1 MHCNAAQFDVLA
13 QRCAACC
20 AGSRFVFVFC
30 TRASKHAAN
39 VRVPAVDL
47 KVPITIFDELD
58 ESVIKSTGSLD
69 LASGEIR
76 NVEYVDYDFAVSG
89 LPAHDAA
96 YEFTSGTLSNNGKD
110 VEFRV
115 EVDMFSGKY
124 SVHPNEL
131 LEIKVRAAKLFAG
144 IEGKA
149 LLSSAGS
156 GAAAAPPPAPV
167 AKSAAKPASKAP
179 AKVPAKAPAKPAAT
193 AGAAKP
199 ERSAATGAKRKTH

>member
-1 MHCNAAQFDVLA
+1 M
-13 QRCAACC
+13 
-20 AGSRFVFVFC
+20 
-30 TRASKHAAN
+30 
-39 VRVPAVDL
+39 DL

-76 NVEYVDYDFAVSG
+76 NVEYEDYDFAVAG

-96 YEFTSGTLSNNGKD
+96 YEFTSGMLSNNGKD

-149 LLSSAGS
+149 LLSSAG
-156 GAAAAPPPAPV
+156 GAAAAPAAGTP
-167 AKSAAKPASKAP
+167 SAAAAP
-179 AKVPAKAPAKPAAT
+179 AASAPAKP
-193 AGAAKP
+193 P
-199 ERSAATGAKRKTH
+199 RTGAKRKTH

>member
-1 MHCNAAQFDVLA
+1 M
-13 QRCAACC
+13 
-20 AGSRFVFVFC
+20 
-30 TRASKHAAN
+30 
-39 VRVPAVDL
+39 DL

-76 NVEYVDYDFAVSG
+76 NVEYIDYDFAAAG
-89 LPAHDAA
+89 LPAHDPS
-96 YEFTSGTLSNNGKD
+96 YEFTSGMLSNNGKD

-115 EVDMFSGKY
+115 EVDMFSSKY

-149 LLSSAGS
+149 LLSSAGG
-156 GAAAAPPPAPV
+156 GAAAPGAASASTPA
-167 AKSAAKPASKAP
+167 A
-179 AKVPAKAPAKPAAT
+179 APAKPAAK
-193 AGAAKP
+193 AAAKP
-199 ERSAATGAKRKTH
+199 AAKTAAKPVRSTAASGAAGSAGTAPGAKRKTH

>member
-1 MHCNAAQFDVLA
+1 
-13 QRCAACC
+13 
-20 AGSRFVFVFC
+20 
-30 TRASKHAAN
+30 
-39 VRVPAVDL
+39 VDL

-58 ESVIKSTGSLD
+58 EAVIKSTGSLD

-76 NVEYVDYDFAVSG
+76 NVEYEDYDFETAG
-89 LPAHDAA
+89 LPAHHPE
-96 YEFTSGTLSNNGKD
+96 YEFTSGMLSNNGKD

-149 LLSSAGS
+149 LLSSAG
-156 GAAAAPPPAPV
+156 GAAAPAP
-167 AKSAAKPASKAP
+167 AAPAVKKAP
-179 AKVPAKAPAKPAAT
+179 AGKAAAKTAPAA
-193 AGAAKP
+193 
-199 ERSAATGAKRKTH
+199 GAKRKTH